1 MNDSLISPDN
11 VYAIDSILSQ
21 VTLINYNTDGTSGW
35 TPFFN
40 GAAFIAS
47 IVTILGILGVYKW
60 YHDSK
65 ISRMQKVRILED
77 IVRHLFVNIAII
89 EILRD
94 KLEKK
99 GYSYGYPDEG
109 IFRRLAF
116 LPEDCNFHRLS
127 SDAALYGTMHEMELL
142 MRNYGISAEVA
153 CSHFTDP
160 DIGEQ
165 TRKDNL
171 EDLIQRSVK
180 LIYETEKLILYFKAG
195 RKERRKIFKLY
206 FETSTDSQTK
216 QTKKC
221 CLCRA
226 MHTLIGKM
234 KKMCKCKS
242 KQTRNERTCLS
253 ERTCPIGTIVAER
266 YKHHLDS
273 VGELS
278 RIKHYPEVVKLMQ
291 ERGAESVFDKYVTW
305 RIADKHLYLIPFN
318 KQQ

>member
-1 MNDSLISPDN
+1 MNDSLISPGN

-94 KLEKK
+94 KLERI

-127 SDAALYGTMHEMELL
+127 SDAVLYGTMHEMELL

-160 DIGEQ
+160 DIGKQ

-206 FETSTDSQTK
+206 FETSTDSR
-216 QTKKC
+216 TKKC
-221 CLCRA
+221 CLCSTI
-226 MHTLIGKM
+226 HTLIGKM
-234 KKMCKCKS
+234 KSICKCKS
-242 KQTRNERTCLS
+242 KQTRNKQKCLS
-253 ERTCPIGTIVAER
+253 EKKCPIGDIVAER
-266 YKHHLDS
+266 YKQNLDS
-273 VGELS
+273 VEELI
-278 RIKHYPEVVKLMQ
+278 RIKHYPEVVKLMH
-291 ERGAESVFDKYVTW
+291 ERGAEEVFDKYVTW
-305 RIADKHLYLIPFN
+305 RIADKHLCLIPFDR
-318 KQQ
+318 QQ